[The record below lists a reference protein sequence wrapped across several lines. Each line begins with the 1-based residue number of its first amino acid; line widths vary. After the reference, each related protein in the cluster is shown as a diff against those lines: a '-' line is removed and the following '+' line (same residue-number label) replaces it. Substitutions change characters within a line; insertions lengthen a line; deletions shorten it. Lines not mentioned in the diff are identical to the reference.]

1 MWRLKTLNV
10 GKTQHLLMV
19 NEKNEEEKVQ
29 VVLANT
35 KLNQKQVITEI
46 IGIKNKLHHFLN
58 IVVYHYIYK

>member
-1 MWRLKTLNV
+1 
-10 GKTQHLLMV
+10 MV

-46 IGIKNKLHHFLN
+46 IGIKIKNKTL
-58 IVVYHYIYK
+58 

>member
-1 MWRLKTLNV
+1 MWRLKIPNV

-46 IGIKNKLHHFLN
+46 IGIKIKIKN
-58 IVVYHYIYK
+58 IYYE

>member
-1 MWRLKTLNV
+1 
-10 GKTQHLLMV
+10 MV

-46 IGIKNKLHHFLN
+46 IGIKNKNKNKIL
-58 IVVYHYIYK
+58 